1 MNERARIGRRV
12 WVGAV
17 SAHMHSWPAV
27 RRCLVIAL
35 VVGTV
40 LTLINEGDVI
50 FGGGLSS
57 ADGAKIP
64 LNYIV
69 PFVVSSL
76 GYISAGLAVG
86 GARAGGQRDSRES
99 RIDARE

>member
-1 MNERARIGRRV
+1 MGRRA
-12 WVGAV
+12 WAGAFW
-17 SAHMHSWPAV
+17 AHLHSWPAV

-40 LTLINEGDVI
+40 ITLINEGDVI
-50 FGGGLSS
+50 FSGGLSG

-64 LNYIV
+64 LNYVV

-76 GYISAGLAVG
+76 GYVSAGLAAR
-86 GARAGGQRDSRES
+86 ARAGGRRDPRES
-99 RIDARE
+99 RLDAEE